1 MAPNVL
7 VPVLLASFF
16 FVALRA
22 DRQAMEV
29 DSSGEIH
36 AQQIQQ
42 EQKEQQLQQQQP
54 SVITYEFE
62 HSLALVGA
70 DFHYCPNECLT
81 AVTIK
86 RSLRSY

>member
-1 MAPNVL
+1 MAPYVL

-22 DRQAMEV
+22 DRQAIEV
-29 DSSGEIH
+29 DSSGEVH

-42 EQKEQQLQQQQP
+42 EQKEQQQQP

-70 DFHYCPNECLT
+70 DSHYCPDECLT
-81 AVTIK
+81 AMTIK
-86 RSLRSY
+86 KSLRSY

>member
-1 MAPNVL
+1 MAPYVL

-22 DRQAMEV
+22 DRQAIGG
-29 DSSGEIH
+29 DSSGEVH

-42 EQKEQQLQQQQP
+42 EQKEQQQQP
-54 SVITYEFE
+54 SFITYEFE

-70 DFHYCPNECLT
+70 DSHYCPDECLT
-81 AVTIK
+81 AMTIK
-86 RSLRSY
+86 KSLRSY

>member
-42 EQKEQQLQQQQP
+42 EQKEQQLQQQVEP
-54 SVITYEFE
+54 VPVRKTRRR
-62 HSLALVGA
+62 AA
-70 DFHYCPNECLT
+70 
-81 AVTIK
+81 K
-86 RSLRSY
+86 